1 MYAHTYIKITPLR
14 LHLWPTDYV
23 KKYHELGNA
32 MFEHCIIPTVAD
44 FAKAFEDNDDDNI
57 KHINYIK
64 LANFV
69 LFSAFDHFTFN
80 EAVS

>member
-1 MYAHTYIKITPLR
+1 MCEC
-14 LHLWPTDYV
+14 HLLKRKEEISD
-23 KKYHELGNA
+23 
-32 MFEHCIIPTVAD
+32 D
-44 FAKAFEDNDDDNI
+44 EDNDDDDNI

-64 LANFV
+64 LANFI

>member
-1 MYAHTYIKITPLR
+1 MCEC
-14 LHLWPTDYV
+14 HLLKRKEEID
-23 KKYHELGNA
+23 
-32 MFEHCIIPTVAD
+32 D
-44 FAKAFEDNDDDNI
+44 DEDNDDDNI

-69 LFSAFDHFTFN
+69 LFSAFDRFTFN

>member
-1 MYAHTYIKITPLR
+1 MCEC
-14 LHLWPTDYV
+14 HLLKRKEEIND
-23 KKYHELGNA
+23 
-32 MFEHCIIPTVAD
+32 D
-44 FAKAFEDNDDDNI
+44 EDNDDDDNI

-80 EAVS
+80 EAVSCCLFQHDENARLIITFIAILYLFGELKF